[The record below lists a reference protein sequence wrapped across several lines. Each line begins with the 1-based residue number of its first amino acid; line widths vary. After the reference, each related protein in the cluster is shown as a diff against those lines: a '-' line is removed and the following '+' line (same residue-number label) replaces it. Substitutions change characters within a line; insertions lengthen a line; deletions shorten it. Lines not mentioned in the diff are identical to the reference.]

1 MKNDINNLQ
10 KKKLHMKINI
20 FEKNKNYLVFDN
32 EHNVD
37 FL

>member
-1 MKNDINNLQ
+1 MKKDRLPSTEKITY
-10 KKKLHMKINI
+10 KINI
-20 FEKNKNYLVFDN
+20 IEKNRNYLVFDN